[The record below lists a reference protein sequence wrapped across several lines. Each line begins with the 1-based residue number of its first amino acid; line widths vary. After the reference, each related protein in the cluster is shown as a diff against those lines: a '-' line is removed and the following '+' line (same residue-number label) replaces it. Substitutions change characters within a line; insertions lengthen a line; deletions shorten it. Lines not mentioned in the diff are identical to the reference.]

1 MSVKALVA
9 DDHPLFRVALKQA
22 VNSMLGDNILEAS
35 NLPDALSLLAQDD
48 EIELVFLDLNMPGND
63 GLMGLSQIR
72 HRYPD
77 VLVIIVSGEEDPQ
90 IVRKALDLGSSG
102 FIPKSTSL
110 DNIALAIEQVLDGRQ
125 WLPDELATQIQNLDS
140 SSEETEFASK
150 LELLT
155 PQQFTV
161 LKMMADGLLNK
172 QIAYELGIKET
183 TIKQHGSAIL
193 KKLGLNNR
201 TQAGVLFKKMMGV

>member
-1 MSVKALVA
+1 MSVKALIA

-22 VNSMLGDNILEAS
+22 VSAVLDDDIKESATLQET
-35 NLPDALSLLAQDD
+35 LDALTIDT

-63 GLMGLSQIR
+63 GLFGLSQIR
-72 HRYPD
+72 LRHPD
-77 VLVIIVSGEEDPQ
+77 VLVVIVSAEEKAQ
-90 IVRKALDLGSSG
+90 IIQRAMNLGASG
-102 FIPKSTSL
+102 FIPKSSSL
-110 DNIALAIEQVLDGRQ
+110 NNIENAIGQILDGRHWLPEHLVDQ
-125 WLPDELATQIQNLDS
+125 VEADLPDEESD
-140 SSEETEFASK
+140 FAK
-150 LELLT
+150 NIEQLT
-155 PQQFTV
+155 PQQFVV

-201 TQAGVLFKKMMGV
+201 TQAGVLFKQLMN